1 MSTPVPRER
10 TARGRAVQQELR
22 ERAVAEGRLAADI
35 AEALSDPTLSRWRAS
50 NGFAVIDDLDAL
62 RGPATGTVRVPDD
75 LVRDTV
81 PAEVDLTNPRAVTE
95 LYRVV
100 LADGT
105 AAQQYALLNVS
116 LLTSVW
122 AQGLA
127 EAPVMRV
134 WESRFPQLAG
144 R

>member
-10 TARGRAVQQELR
+10 AARGRAVQQELR
-22 ERAVAEGRLAADI
+22 ARAVAEGRLAADI
-35 AEALSDPTLSRWRAS
+35 AEALSDPALSRWRSA
-50 NGFAVIDDLDAL
+50 NGFAVVDDLDRLA
-62 RGPATGTVRVPDD
+62 GPATGTVRVPDD

-81 PAEVDLTNPRAVTE
+81 PAEVDLTDPRAVSE

-100 LADGT
+100 LAEGT
-105 AAQQYALLNVS
+105 AAQQYALLNTA

-122 AQGLA
+122 AVGLA

-134 WESRFPQLAG
+134 WESRFPQLTE